1 MYVTYTWL
9 MFSVP
14 CPEFYLWRD
23 TMSDFKSWLK
33 IYWDEFAWSDQL
45 RIATADIQSL
55 TDYMEDWISV
65 SNAALKFLGDC
76 KAKDDSIERHINI
89 LSAAAVETSNP
100 AEQAKIVKLFLAVR
114 NLQYRLQGNKYEK
127 NPSKYPPYHM
137 FPFLGMNL
145 MDTYNCK

>member
-1 MYVTYTWL
+1 M
-9 MFSVP
+9 P
-14 CPEFYLWRD
+14 
-23 TMSDFKSWLK
+23 DFKSWLK
-33 IYWDEFAWSDQL
+33 IYWDEFTRSDRL

-55 TDYMEDWISV
+55 TDYMEDRISA
-65 SNAALKFLGDC
+65 SDAARKFLGDC
-76 KAKDDSIERHINI
+76 KAKDDSLEKHINI

-137 FPFLGMNL
+137 FPSLEMDL